1 MMEEIIMKK
10 YFAAFTTQD
19 WIKNALIAAIY
30 VVLTVTPPLN
40 SMAYGSIQL
49 RISEV
54 MVMLPFYNAKFVPG
68 LTLGCLITNM
78 FSPTAAVDMIVGT
91 LASLLVFLIIIHLQ
105 HGYWVP
111 LVAGVVNGL
120 IIGAELFVMTKV
132 PFWLTAF
139 YIFIGEFI
147 AVLIGY
153 ILFALLL
160 KNQQVNKL
168 IKS

>member
-1 MMEEIIMKK
+1 MMEEIIMNK
-10 YFAAFTTQD
+10 YFASFTTQE

-49 RISEV
+49 RISEI
-54 MVMLPFYNAKFVPG
+54 MVMLPFYNAKFIPG

-78 FSPTAAVDMIVGT
+78 FSPTAAVDIIAGT

-120 IIGAELFVMTKV
+120 IIGSELFFLTKLS
-132 PFWLTAF
+132 FWLTSF

-153 ILFALLL
+153 ILFELLL
-160 KNQQVNKL
+160 KNHQFNKL
-168 IKS
+168 IKN